1 MELNSVVLAGYEVM
15 HIRIRKQNK
24 VSLDVLS
31 DNLLLLQ
38 HSMDQP
44 GRDFAQNFVLEIPLV
59 FFLSQFS
66 LQNIKYSRWLGL
78 HLDPV
83 LSIIIPQ

>member
-44 GRDFAQNFVLEIPLV
+44 GRNFAQNFVLEIPLV
-59 FFLSQFS
+59 FSSLSS
-66 LQNIKYSRWLGL
+66 LCKI
-78 HLDPV
+78 
-83 LSIIIPQ
+83 